1 MMDTFGSLNTKG
13 FSSQIESGQL
23 PEPTH
28 ITYEGVFN
36 EIKFDVG
43 KVP

>member
-1 MMDTFGSLNTKG
+1 MEEFGALNTKG
-13 FSSQIESGQL
+13 FTSQIQYGVL

-28 ITYEGVFN
+28 LPYEGVFN